1 MRYDDIVIPSK
12 LQTAASFI
20 FLANQEKQIHV
31 TQIKGLFADI
41 YYGNKGCKYNQY
53 NMLNIGDGL
62 FGDTFA
68 HS

>member
-1 MRYDDIVIPSK
+1 MMTSLYPQNYK
-12 LQTAASFI
+12 PLQVI
-20 FLANQEKQIHV
+20 FLANQEKQKHV
-31 TQIKGLFADI
+31 IQIKGLFADI

-53 NMLNIGDGL
+53 IMLNIGDGL